1 MTRAEVQTIIENHN
15 NEIDNYIN
23 NILPSELGK
32 KDNTETITATEW
44 FKAQGL
50 IQKQDFYKKGRAIQL
65 PLRDLGFDV
74 KMDMQSH
81 KLILY

>member
-1 MTRAEVQTIIENHN
+1 MTRTEVQTIIENHN

-32 KDNTETITATEW
+32 KADELTMGDW
-44 FKAQGL
+44 FKCQAL
-50 IQKQDFYKKGRAIQL
+50 IGKQDFYNKGRSIQL
-65 PLRDLGFDV
+65 PLRDQGFDV